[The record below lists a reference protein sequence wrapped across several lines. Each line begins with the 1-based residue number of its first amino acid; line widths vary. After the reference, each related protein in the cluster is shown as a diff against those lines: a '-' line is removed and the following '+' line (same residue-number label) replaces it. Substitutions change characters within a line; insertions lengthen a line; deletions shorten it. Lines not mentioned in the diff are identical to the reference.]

1 MHPGAAESPPR
12 RRFAHTSLF
21 THALSLFR
29 AAAGPA
35 RHYRLPALGLRA
47 AVDAGCR
54 IERAGA
60 IVMANH
66 IGIDRHLPKAGAAQH
81 NASEAAAGVVSA

>member
-1 MHPGAAESPPR
+1 VRLRLAP
-12 RRFAHTSLF
+12 TSLF
-21 THALSLFR
+21 THAPSLFR

-35 RHYRLPALGLRA
+35 RHYRLPAPRLRA

-54 IERAGA
+54 IARAGA

-66 IGIDRHLPKAGAAQH
+66 IGIGTSLPKANAAQH
-81 NASEAAAGVVSA
+81 NASAAAAGVVSA